1 MEQEI
6 LVRLSV
12 IFICD
17 GETKELIG
25 YDSDRSREQ
34 IIQNLRDCYGDNVI
48 ILSVEKVVIH

>member
-6 LVRLSV
+6 LARFRVV
-12 IFICD
+12 FIAED
-17 GETKELIG
+17 GAREAIV
-25 YDSDRSREQ
+25 YNSDCSKEQ